1 MTRVLCALTACFASA
16 VAGCFSP
23 ALEGFAC
30 GPAGD
35 CPDGYECS
43 SDNQCVRPGGPQP
56 GIDAG
61 PPDPSDREAP
71 RASVMFPLPAGMTE
85 ASTITVRGT
94 ATDASPI
101 VAVTVNGAVA
111 ASENGFR
118 DWTADV
124 PLSPGMNVISVDTL
138 DAQGN
143 QEVAAASVT
152 VERVSRLLSDP
163 NGAAVTPDGATVLV
177 FDQAGQALLGIDV
190 ATGERRVISDSET
203 GSGPALVDVVALA
216 MTPDGAQV
224 LAADVVEAALVSIDL
239 ATGDR
244 LTISGDDVG
253 SGERFNSLVGLTV
266 DPTGQTAFLGD
277 DVEDVVFAVDLATG
291 ARTVMSG
298 TNAGG
303 TTIGTGPTFD
313 EIKAIAFD
321 PANNGVLVV
330 DAGLQALFGI
340 DLNGD
345 RYILADDALGSGP
358 NLVEPVGVAPAAQ
371 GNLTFVVD
379 KGLNALLRF
388 NEDNGNRFAVS
399 GAGAGSGVRLSDI
412 EALAIAPDFSRAFV
426 VDDDYVVPLVIDL
439 ASGARTPMAA
449 LAVGSGAELA
459 NPTGVALDAARERL
473 VVGDDALN
481 GLVVI
486 DLATGDR
493 TLLPE
498 DENLLLRDPQVVAL
512 HSDGRAVVMNS
523 TENMCM
529 SVDLATGARALI
541 STNADHPGPAWD
553 GPEAMVL
560 DATGTAALVADFTP
574 MLVSVDLATGERVL
588 ISDNNSAPGIELDAP
603 VALILDDARNRVVIV
618 DADANALIAVDLAT
632 GARSEL
638 AGAGA
643 DIDSPAGITR
653 GATPDSAV
661 VYDEETDASE
671 YVLVDLVTGDRAS
684 LFATDF
690 RDGMPLSTPE
700 NMVVDG
706 ARNVLFVGDYDLAGV
721 VAIDMIT
728 GARLIVSR

>member
-23 ALEGFAC
+23 ALDGFAC

-43 SDNQCVRPGGPQP
+43 PDNQCVLPGGPQP
-56 GIDAG
+56 DIDAA
-61 PPDPSDREAP
+61 PPDPSDRQP
-71 RASVMFPLPAGMTE
+71 PLASIVFPLPAGMTE

-101 VAVTVNGAVA
+101 QAVTVNGVPAT
-111 ASENGFR
+111 SQNGFR

-124 PLSPGMNVISVDTL
+124 PLAPGMNVISVEAEDVL
-138 DAQGN
+138 GN
-143 QEVAAASVT
+143 QGASPDSVR

-163 NGAAVTPDGATVLV
+163 NGAAVTPDGATFLV
-177 FDQAGQALLGIDV
+177 FDQVGQALIGIDI

-203 GSGPALVDVVALA
+203 GAGPALVDVVALA
-216 MTPDGAQV
+216 VTPDGTQV
-224 LAADVVEAALVSIDL
+224 LAADLFEAALVSIDL

-244 LTISGDDVG
+244 RTISGDDVG
-253 SGERFNSLVGLTV
+253 SGEPFNSLVGVTV

-291 ARTVMSG
+291 ARVVMSG

-303 TTIGTGPTFD
+303 TTIGTGPAFD
-313 EIKAIAFD
+313 EIKALAFD

-330 DAGLQALFGI
+330 DSGLQALLGVNL
-340 DLNGD
+340 DGNRNL
-345 RYILADDALGSGP
+345 LADDALGSGP
-358 NLVEPVGVAPAAQ
+358 NLIEPVGVAPAAQ

-379 KGLNALLRF
+379 KGVNALLRF

-399 GAGAGSGVRLSDI
+399 GAGQGSGVRMSDI
-412 EALAIAPDFSRAFV
+412 EAVAIHPDFSRAFV

-449 LAVGSGAELA
+449 LDVGDGTDLA
-459 NPTGVALDAARERL
+459 DPTGVALDAAGERL
-473 VVGDDALN
+473 VVGDDTLN

-498 DENLLLRDPQVVAL
+498 DANLLLRDPQVVAL
-512 HSDGRAVVMNS
+512 HPDGRAVVMNS
-523 TENMCM
+523 ADDICM
-529 SVDLATGARALI
+529 SVDLETGARAVI

-553 GPEAMVL
+553 DPAAMAL

-588 ISDNNSAPGIELDAP
+588 ISDNDSAPGIALESP
-603 VALILDDARNRVVIV
+603 GSLILDDPRNRVVIA
-618 DADANALIAVDLAT
+618 DADQETLIAVDLAT

-638 AGAGA
+638 QGAGA
-643 DIDSPAGITR
+643 EIDDPVAIAR
-653 GATPDSAV
+653 GATPETAV
-661 VYDEETDASE
+661 VFDAGSGN
-671 YVLVDLVTGDRAS
+671 YVLVDLVSGERTI
-684 LFATDF
+684 LFATDL

-700 NMVVDG
+700 NLVVDG
-706 ARNVLFVGDYDLAGV
+706 IRNVILMADYTLAGV